1 MTQTTEQPAPVWDD
15 EAVGKVAHAV
25 YSEIV
30 GILSD
35 APMMVHVAVGELLIA
50 SVATQLTETGH
61 GKVAFDM
68 LGGLIVSAAE
78 MQAAIEAG
86 AAQ

>member
-25 YSEIV
+25 YAEIV
-30 GILSD
+30 GILSE

-50 SVATQLTETGH
+50 SVAAHLSDTGQ
-61 GKVAFDM
+61 GRAAFDM
-68 LGGLIVSAAE
+68 LGGLIASATE
-78 MQAAIEAG
+78 MQAAIAAG
-86 AAQ
+86 AK